1 MLDVKRHSTI
11 AESTA
16 DMMRACALAT
26 ARAAGTSM
34 VLGMAFWTQM
44 LQASAAAPPPA
55 AWATCTGGGLSKAVD
70 DTDDKVPPQGPA
82 EAPADSPFSSY
93 RSSGGHA
100 VAQVIISD

>member
-1 MLDVKRHSTI
+1 MLDIKRHAEI
-11 AESTA
+11 AGATA

-34 VLGMAFWTQM
+34 AQGMSFWAQM
-44 LQASAAAPPPA
+44 LQASAPPPA
-55 AWATCTGGGLSKAVD
+55 AWAACDGGSLSKAVNE
-70 DTDDKVPPQGPA
+70 TDEAPPQEPA
-82 EAPADSPFSSY
+82 ETPAESPFSSY